1 MVNLTQD
8 EQFHPEQLASS
19 NTTSEN
25 VIESSHWTPATIA
38 LTIFLFILAG
48 IFEVGGGYLVWIG
61 VRQKKLPHIMI
72 PVGAIVLVCY
82 GFIPTFQPIDSF
94 GRTFA
99 VYGGFFIVLSY
110 FWAYLFDGMV
120 LDLGDYIGSAI
131 ALVGVC
137 IAWFWPR

>member
-1 MVNLTQD
+1 MNRITQN
-8 EQFHPEQLASS
+8 EEFLQEQLAVS

-25 VIESSHWTPATIA
+25 TRESSPWTPEGIA

-48 IFEVGGGYLVWIG
+48 VFEVGGGYLVWIG
-61 VRQKKLPHIMI
+61 VRQKKLPYIMI
-72 PVGAIVLVCY
+72 PAGALVLVCY

-110 FWAYLFDGMV
+110 FWAYLFDGMI